1 MSSFNL
7 NPVEKTIHTPEP
19 EQAEDGI
26 HLINEG
32 AYGCIYHPG
41 IACDGKLENTEYI
54 TKIQRKTAIT
64 ENEHAIAERVKEISD
79 YRDFFAP
86 ITKQCPVKI
95 ARKYVDKIQ
104 QCAVF
109 KNESEEEILRS
120 DYISNKIRFLGDQN
134 LKKYLANDTTDESV
148 FCKKT
153 INTTI
158 HLLRGVKKLT
168 QSRLVHLDIKYG
180 NVMVYKEKPIF
191 IDFGVSID
199 LDNIQS
205 NAFYVYDTYMPWCF
219 DIFVCCFIV
228 QEKKQS
234 VKVSD
239 ATIKQLVHEFQHGTK
254 RKDGATSNDIFLFCP
269 HALKTSFI
277 HSLATYLEKFK
288 GEPWSAVYDHLIEH
302 TTHTWDVYGVAT
314 MYLNLLHQFSDQLV
328 EDYTDYKEILE
339 KVVYSTPDE
348 RPNVYDTLAAI
359 LEIQKQ
365 TNHRKK

>member
-1 MSSFNL
+1 MSSSNL

-19 EQAEDGI
+19 EPAEDGI

-41 IACDGKLENTEYI
+41 IACNGKTENTKYI

-64 ENEHAIAERVKEISD
+64 DNEVAIAERVKKIQD

-95 ARKYVDKIQ
+95 ARKHVDQIQ
-104 QCAVF
+104 KCAVF
-109 KNESEEEILRS
+109 KNETAEDIVRS
-120 DYISNKIRFLGDQN
+120 DYVSNKILFLGDQN
-134 LKKYLANDTTDESV
+134 LKKYLDDDTNDESV
-148 FCKKT
+148 FRKKT
-153 INTTI
+153 IDTTI
-158 HLLRGVKKLT
+158 HLLGGVKKLI

-180 NVMVYKEKPIF
+180 NVMVYKQKPIF
-191 IDFGVSID
+191 IDFGISID

-228 QEKKQS
+228 QEKKQHD
-234 VKVSD
+234 KVSD

-269 HALKTSFI
+269 HERKTSFPK
-277 HSLATYLEKFK
+277 SLASYLSKFK
-288 GEPWSAVYDHLIEH
+288 GEPWSAVYDHLIQH
-302 TTHTWDVYGVAT
+302 TTHTWDIYGVAT
-314 MYLNLLHQFSDQLV
+314 MYLNLLHQFSDRV
-328 EDYTDYKEILE
+328 VDTDYKEILE

-348 RPNVYDTLAAI
+348 RPNVYETLAAI
-359 LEIQKQ
+359 LEIQ
-365 TNHRKK
+365 RPKK